1 MKDYSE
7 YSVEDFNRAFMRFYE
22 ALTYGKQPVKSPTA
36 FLLGGQGGSGKSSIH
51 EYLSAEIGNI
61 VSIDG
66 DLFRRE
72 HPNYEMIQKIYGK
85 DAANITQSFAN
96 NITNAMIEKLS
107 DEGYNLVI
115 EGTCR
120 RADVPLKTC
129 GDLKEKGYRV
139 ELAIM
144 CTDKEEAW
152 QSTLDRAEKMREL
165 GLSPREVPKEKY
177 QETIFALPGNVS
189 VRCIR

>member
-51 EYLSAEIGNI
+51 EYLSSEIGNI

-107 DEGYNLVI
+107 DE
-115 EGTCR
+115 
-120 RADVPLKTC
+120 
-129 GDLKEKGYRV
+129 
-139 ELAIM
+139 
-144 CTDKEEAW
+144 
-152 QSTLDRAEKMREL
+152 
-165 GLSPREVPKEKY
+165 
-177 QETIFALPGNVS
+177 
-189 VRCIR
+189 